1 MAHTGIARFVLI
13 GGMSAA
19 TSIGLLYIA
28 IHALGIPYLMAFTA
42 IFVGINTLAYLAS
55 RRMVFPST
63 RVSLQSGLLR
73 YFGVTG
79 ASLAINSLALVLLVE
94 SAGIP
99 PVPANIILS
108 LANAPLNYALH
119 KCITFR
125 IRRPLSQDE
134 NKGER

>member
-13 GGMSAA
+13 GGASAA

-28 IHALGIPYLMAFTA
+28 IHVLDIPYLIAFAA

-55 RRMVFPST
+55 RRMVFSST
-63 RVSLQSGLLR
+63 SVSLRSGLLR

-79 ASLAINSLALVLLVE
+79 MNLAINSLALVLLVE
-94 SAGIP
+94 SAGVP

-125 IRRPLSQDE
+125 MRRPLSQGKETRDQ
-134 NKGER
+134 

>member
-1 MAHTGIARFVLI
+1 MAHTRIARFVLI

-28 IHALGIPYLMAFTA
+28 IHVLGIPYLMAFAA

-55 RRMVFPST
+55 RRMVFSST
-63 RVSLQSGLLR
+63 SVSLRSGLLR

-79 ASLAINSLALVLLVE
+79 MTLVINSLALVLLVE

-125 IRRPLSQDE
+125 MHRTLSQDDATDA
-134 NKGER
+134 R